1 MPVGNEA
8 VVNED
13 HSNHSRE
20 SLDSMERPLR
30 QPSPPGDDRVRLR
43 PCHTP
48 HVKAAARR
56 LDEAAD
62 LMARELLGMATQ
74 VQTPRY
80 KIDTAVYSR

>member
-1 MPVGNEA
+1 MRTTAIILANRLIRWNVRSGNPA
-8 VVNED
+8 RRVT
-13 HSNHSRE
+13 
-20 SLDSMERPLR
+20 
-30 QPSPPGDDRVRLR
+30 RVRLR

-62 LMARELLGMATQ
+62 LMPRELLGMATQ